1 MCSYSK
7 NQIIFGAPGTGKSFL
22 LDTEMKS
29 LLGDEQKGNFER
41 VTFHPDYTYANF
53 VGTYKPVMK
62 DNGSNANVD
71 KEVASVIS
79 VLTDVNKTSQDKYDE
94 LISDFKTKKLTTRL
108 PILLGLVHDTNPIT
122 ETIDGDSTSNNNNV
136 EFNHGRAIRPYVMFK
151 DPHASTQDIS
161 YEYVPGPFM
170 RVLAKAMKNKEQTYV
185 LLIEEI
191 NRANVSAVFGDIFQL
206 LDRDSKGDSQYCI
219 STSNDMRQYLAREL
233 VVKESDVATIKI
245 PSNMYIWATMN
256 SADQGVFPMD
266 TAFKRRWDFH
276 YIDIDAGEDKI
287 ESLCVNINNKD
298 IVWNNLRKAI
308 NNFLAKNGV
317 NEDKLM
323 GPFFI
328 PVNNLI
334 DSKDKNTIDNAK
346 FISAFKNKV
355 LMYLF
360 EDAARQKRKALF
372 ADGIEFYSYGKI
384 CKAFDK
390 AGLDIFNKEIVSE
403 IEIKSD
409 KGQA

>member
-1 MCSYSK
+1 MCSYSR

-71 KEVASVIS
+71 EDVAYVIS
-79 VLTDVNKTSQDKYDE
+79 VITDIHKSSQEKYDDLYE
-94 LISDFKTKKLTTRL
+94 KFITIGKLSIL
-108 PILLGLVHDTNPIT
+108 PILLGLYCDSRIIAKTKK
-122 ETIDGDSTSNNNNV
+122 ETPAKDNSVALNYGKS
-136 EFNHGRAIRPYVMFK
+136 IRPYVMFK
-151 DPHASTQDIS
+151 DPNSSIKEIS

-170 RVLAKAMKNKEQTYV
+170 RVLVAAMKNPEQNYV
-185 LLIEEI
+185 LIIEEI
-191 NRANVSAVFGDIFQL
+191 NRANVASVFGDIFQL

-219 STSNDMRQYLAREL
+219 STSSDMRQYLAKEL
-233 VVKESDVATIKI
+233 AVKESDVATIQI

-276 YIDIDAGEDKI
+276 YIDIDNGEDKI
-287 ESLCVNINNKD
+287 NNQTITIKD
-298 IVWNNLRKAI
+298 KDLTWNNLRKAI
-308 NNFLAKNGV
+308 NNYLSKNGV

-328 PVNNLI
+328 DYNMINQE
-334 DSKDKNTIDNAK
+334 NFA
-346 FISAFKNKV
+346 SAFKNKV

-372 ADGIEFYSYGKI
+372 KSDIEYYSFGKI
-384 CKAFDK
+384 CKAFD
-390 AGLDIFNKEIVSE
+390 GRGIDIFNEEIVKA
-403 IEIKSD
+403 IDDGAKL
-409 KGQA
+409 